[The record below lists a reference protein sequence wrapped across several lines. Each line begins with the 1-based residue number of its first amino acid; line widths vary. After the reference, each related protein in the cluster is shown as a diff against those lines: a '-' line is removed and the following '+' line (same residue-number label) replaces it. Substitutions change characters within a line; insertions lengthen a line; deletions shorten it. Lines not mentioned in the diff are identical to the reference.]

1 MIDLTVPRRWTIVLS
16 GEFSVPGGGTRRAV
30 VITEPDGGNV
40 RLKRARNI
48 RWTNQSGRPVLL
60 RFQEWPEEGGGDA
73 EAVWPFNAY
82 EGGIDVAPQM
92 GAAIIPANESSG
104 TGWKCRIVLADQS
117 GLSPFERLL
126 TLLTRER
133 PGEGRSA
140 FLILSCTAFPLLFS
154 YEVLKALREA
164 FLLMKFSAELRRA
177 VPTWRLQ
184 RVAHLAR

>member
-16 GEFSVPGGGTRRAV
+16 GEFTVPGGGTRRAV

-82 EGGIDVAPQM
+82 EGGIDVAPQK
-92 GAAIIPANESSG
+92 GTAIIPANESFDGRVAG
-104 TGWKCRIVLADQS
+104 TGRILVKYTVTALTDRGEDDPAVLALD
-117 GLSPFERLL
+117 PMIVVER
-126 TLLTRER
+126 
-133 PGEGRSA
+133 
-140 FLILSCTAFPLLFS
+140 
-154 YEVLKALREA
+154 
-164 FLLMKFSAELRRA
+164 
-177 VPTWRLQ
+177 
-184 RVAHLAR
+184 